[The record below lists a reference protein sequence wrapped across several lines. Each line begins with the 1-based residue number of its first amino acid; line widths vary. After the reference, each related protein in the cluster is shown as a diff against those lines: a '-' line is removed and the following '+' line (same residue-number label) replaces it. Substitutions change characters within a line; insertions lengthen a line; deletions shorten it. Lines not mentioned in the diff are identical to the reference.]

1 MELPPPDVPEMLPP
15 ESVSTPEEEP
25 RYEAEKAGQ
34 AVELAPLDPSR
45 ANSNASTK
53 AAPALPPLMP
63 PPVSTPTTTDVTDK
77 DLPSVAEDADVIE
90 KQWVIKAKELVDAT
104 KDDPHRQ
111 NKEINKFKAAYIKK
125 RYDKEIKVSKEG

>member
-90 KQWVIKAKELVDAT
+90 KQWVIKAK
-104 KDDPHRQ
+104 
-111 NKEINKFKAAYIKK
+111 
-125 RYDKEIKVSKEG
+125 